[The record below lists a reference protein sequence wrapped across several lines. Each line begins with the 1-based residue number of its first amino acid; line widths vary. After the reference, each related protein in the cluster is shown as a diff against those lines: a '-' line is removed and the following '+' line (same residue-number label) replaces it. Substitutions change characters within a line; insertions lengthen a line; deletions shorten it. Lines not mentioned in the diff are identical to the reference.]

1 MKGASTKKEIFKL
14 NSNMTAEEL
23 IEILKKFPKDANI
36 FVSNLCTGWI
46 DEESIEYEE
55 DTNTISFRLRKRC

>member
-1 MKGASTKKEIFKL
+1 MKRDLTKKEIFKIH
-14 NSNMTAEEL
+14 SNMTAEEL

-36 FVSNLCTGWI
+36 FVSGLCHGWI

-55 DTNTISFRLRKRC
+55 DTNTISFR

>member
-1 MKGASTKKEIFKL
+1 MKGDLTKKEIFKR

-36 FVSNLCTGWI
+36 FVSHLCMGWI

-55 DTNTISFRLRKRC
+55 DTNTISFR